1 MAFVTHPTT
10 VNQESVSNCQF
21 DSTTDRH
28 FVMFLNLFPFQS
40 LVNHVPPA
48 SVPHACADVNGA
60 PSSTV
65 LSLWRRVSSGGTAAQ
80 RRLLLV
86 YQLYWPPARGG
97 APLAAERK
105 APRGRVEHHHDEQL
119 DALRGLFPLRR
130 GLSCA
135 TPRAVDRRDRG
146 GEAQETLIRKRR

>member
-1 MAFVTHPTT
+1 
-10 VNQESVSNCQF
+10 
-21 DSTTDRH
+21 
-28 FVMFLNLFPFQS
+28 MFLNLFSIP
-40 LVNHVPPA
+40 VA
-48 SVPHACADVNGA
+48 SKSCTASICASRLHRRERRSFVHRFVALAA
-60 PSSTV
+60 P
-65 LSLWRRVSSGGTAAQ
+65 SGGTAAQ

-119 DALRGLFPLRR
+119 DALRGLFPPRR

-135 TPRAVDRRDRG
+135 TPRAVDRRVRG